1 MAAMEAG
8 RQWDKEVG
16 HMMYMDAREAIR
28 EAQNYMV
35 GWEAAR
41 EPRGKEGRH
50 NRDVASRT
58 G

>member
-1 MAAMEAG
+1 MEAG